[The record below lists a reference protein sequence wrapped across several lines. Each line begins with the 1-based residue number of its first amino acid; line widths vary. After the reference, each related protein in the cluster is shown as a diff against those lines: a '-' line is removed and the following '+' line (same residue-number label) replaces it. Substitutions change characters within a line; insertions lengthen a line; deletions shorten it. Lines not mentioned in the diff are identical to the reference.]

1 MNSQMRLAYMRARL
15 FGLYFRWLREGRPLR
30 EVDKP

>member
-1 MNSQMRLAYMRARL
+1 MNSEARLAYMRAKLQALYRL
-15 FGLYFRWLREGRPLR
+15 WLLEGRPLR